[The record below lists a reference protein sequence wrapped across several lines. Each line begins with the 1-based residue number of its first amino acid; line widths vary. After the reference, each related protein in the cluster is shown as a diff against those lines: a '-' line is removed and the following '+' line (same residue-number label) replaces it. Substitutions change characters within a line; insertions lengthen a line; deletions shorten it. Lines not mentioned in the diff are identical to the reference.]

1 MVSDRDRSIILNV
14 IEGVLGSP
22 KKFRN
27 DEYAYHCPFCN
38 HHKKKL
44 QVNINSQNWH
54 CWVCN
59 ASGKKVHTLLKRV
72 SVDERTIRK
81 IKEVYEESSLYSKD
95 TEKQEE
101 KQLFLPREYK
111 PLWKPSRGF
120 DPIYKQS
127 LYYLKTRGI
136 STLDILKYMIG
147 YVDEGE
153 YSNRVIIPSYDKNN
167 KLNYFIARSV
177 YPKHPIKYKNPP
189 ASKDIIMFENQINWD
204 EPITLVEGVFD
215 AISVKKNSIPLL
227 GKFIPDILMKT
238 IFENDVKRINILLDD
253 DAQRQAL
260 YYTDYFQ
267 KQDIEVSNI
276 VLEDKDPSDSGFE
289 KVNKLVRES
298 KTTDYKEIINQKLK
312 F

>member
-95 TEKQEE
+95 TENQEE

-177 YPKHPIKYKNPP
+177 YPEHPIKYKNPP

-276 VLEDKDPSDSGFE
+276 VLGDKDPSDSGFE